1 LSQAQARSEEVM
13 RTYLAEVVGK
23 RRYELIPQ
31 LAAEDMVDHTQPVK
45 GRQGLVNHVQ
55 NFHRTFPDVTIQ
67 IKRIVASEN
76 DAVGWWS
83 LKGTHSQ
90 ELFGQP
96 GSGRV
101 LEFDV
106 VSFFRLRGGMLAE
119 YHVVADALTAATQM
133 GLRLASA

>member
-1 LSQAQARSEEVM
+1 MSQARSEEVM

-31 LAAEDMVDHTQPVK
+31 LAAEDMIDHTQPVK
-45 GRQGLVNHVQ
+45 GRQGLVNHVT
-55 NFHRTFPDVTIQ
+55 NFHRTFPDVTVQ
-67 IKRIVASEN
+67 IKRIVAGEN

-90 ELFGQP
+90 ELFGQQ
-96 GSGRV
+96 GSGKL

-106 VSFFRLRGGMLAE
+106 VSFFRLKDGMLVDYAL
-119 YHVVADALTAATQM
+119 VADALTAAMQM
-133 GLRLASA
+133 GLKLKPA

>member
-1 LSQAQARSEEVM
+1 MSSQRSEEVM
-13 RTYLAEVVGK
+13 RSYLTEVVGK

-31 LAAEDMVDHTQPVK
+31 LAAEDMIDHTQALK

-67 IKRIVASEN
+67 INRIVAGEN

-96 GSGRV
+96 GSGKA

-106 VSFFRLRGGMLAE
+106 VSFFRLKDGLLAE
-119 YHVVADALTAATQM
+119 YHVVADALTAVLQM
-133 GLRLASA
+133 GRKLT